1 MKKILKV
8 ALFSILFILIGFFFF
23 IFIQIQ
29 LYIPRIKGTVSL
41 DGLEAEV
48 RITRDNW
55 GIPHIF
61 AQSENDLFFA
71 CGFVHAQDRMW
82 QMELS
87 RRAGFGRL
95 SEIFG
100 RRTVENDKFMRNI
113 GLKEAVQKDFE
124 KLSPRMK
131 ELLQSYSHGVN
142 SWINT
147 RHFNWP
153 PEFMLLRYR
162 PQAWEPLDS
171 LVIKEIMALILCVD
185 YQSEAMRGKLV
196 KKLGPQK
203 ALQILEEGIGQAP
216 SDIEGLFLAEGL
228 SPFPSQGSNNW
239 VLAGS
244 RTESGKPLLANDP
257 HLEISLPPIWYEV
270 HLVCPG
276 LNVIGV
282 SIPGIPLVII
292 GHNESIAWGMTN
304 SGVDVQDLYLEK
316 INASRDSYLDGDEWK
331 PLLKKEEMIKVKGQK
346 QPERMEVSWTRRG
359 PLVSPLIVKSHSPIS
374 LSWTI
379 YEGGQAMEAFY
390 LLNRAKTWQEFV
402 EALKLFDAPSQNFV
416 YADRE
421 GNIGY
426 YLSGKIPLRSELAAL
441 FPFPGWK
448 EEGAWKGFLEEEKK
462 PYLFNPGQGFIVTAN
477 NKIVPNDFP
486 YYLSFDWEAPFRAER
501 IKELLSQKEKHN
513 VDSFKKIQNDIF
525 SKKGEL
531 FLPYALQ
538 IKAAERK
545 AEEAI
550 KILKGW
556 DLLIS
561 SGKEP
566 ALYEAFM
573 RFFPEE
579 TFKDELGEDFQS
591 FNSFFRRKK
600 AGLLRILSEQS
611 SPWFDKKDTQEIE
624 TRDEIIKMSLERA
637 YEWLE
642 KNYGPSDNWDWT
654 KINSFTFR
662 HALGVVPIF
671 KFFNRGPYPMDG
683 DSFTVRVS
691 STSQNGTLAASY
703 RQIIDLADFKNSVC
717 VLSSGQSGHF
727 RSRFYDDQIPLWIQA
742 EYHPMLFDSKDI
754 EARSVGTLKLGP
766 LSKRKEN
773 SSLKKE

>member
-1 MKKILKV
+1 MKKLFKIF
-8 ALFSILFILIGFFFF
+8 LFSILFILIGFFFF

-29 LYIPRIKGTVSL
+29 GSIPRIKGTVSL
-41 DGLEAEV
+41 NGLEAEV

-61 AQSENDLFFA
+61 TQSEKDLFFA
-71 CGFVHAQDRMW
+71 CGYVHAQDRMW

-100 RRTVENDKFMRNI
+100 NRTLENDKFMRNI
-113 GLKEAVQKDFE
+113 GLKEAVERDFE

-131 ELLQSYSHGVN
+131 ELLQSYSDGVN

-147 RHFNWP
+147 RKFNWP
-153 PEFMLLRYR
+153 PEFMLLRCR

-171 LVIKEIMALILCVD
+171 LVIKEIMALLLCVD

-196 KKLGPQK
+196 KKLGAQK
-203 ALQILEEGIGQAP
+203 ALQILEERISQAP
-216 SDIEGLFLAEGL
+216 SEIEGLSLPEGL
-228 SPFPSQGSNNW
+228 VPLPSQGSNNW

-270 HLVCPG
+270 HLVSPG

-304 SGVDVQDLYLEK
+304 SGVDVQDLYLERL
-316 INASRDSYLDGDEWK
+316 NPSRDSYLDGDEWK

-359 PLVSPLIVKSHSPIS
+359 PLVSPLIVKSQSPIS

-426 YLSGKIPLRSELAAL
+426 YLSGRIPLRTELVGL

-462 PYLFNPGQGFIVTAN
+462 PYLFNPSQGFIVTAN
-477 NKIVPNDFP
+477 NKIVPDDFP
-486 YYLSFDWEAPFRAER
+486 YYLSFDWETPFRAGR
-501 IKELLSQKEKHN
+501 IRELLLQKEKHN
-513 VDSFKKIQNDIF
+513 VNSLKIIQNDIF

-531 FLPYALQ
+531 FLPYVLQ
-538 IKAAERK
+538 IKAAGGK
-545 AEEAI
+545 TEEAL

-556 DLLIS
+556 DLLLS

-579 TFKDELGEDFQS
+579 TFKDDLGEDFQS
-591 FNSFFRRKK
+591 FNSLFRRKK
-600 AGLLRILSEQS
+600 AGLLRILSDPL
-611 SPWFDKKDTQEIE
+611 SPWFDKKETPEAE
-624 TRDEIIKMSLERA
+624 TREEIIKMSLERA

-642 KNYGPSDNWDWT
+642 KNYGPSDNWDWM

-662 HALGVVPIF
+662 HALGSVPLF
-671 KFFNRGPYPMDG
+671 KFFNRGPYPMNG
-683 DSFTVRVS
+683 DSFTVRVIS
-691 STSQNGTLAASY
+691 SSRNGNLAVSY

-727 RSRFYDDQIPLWIQA
+727 KSRFYDDQIPLWIQG
-742 EYHPMLFDSKDI
+742 EYHPMLFDPKDI
-754 EARSVGTLKLGP
+754 EAKSAGTLKLEP
-766 LSKRKEN
+766 LNKRKEN
-773 SSLKKE
+773 SSPEKE